1 VSALLPMSEKELSRL
16 EVIQRVCRKDLRQSQ
31 AADLLNL
38 SLRQVKRLC
47 KGYKEAGAAAL
58 VSRQRGRRSNNRLPA
73 QEIVKARGLLRA
85 SYYDFGPTLAHEKLC
100 EAHGLRL
107 SVESVRQL
115 MISEGLWK
123 VRRTRKVVIH
133 QLRERRAR
141 VGELIQ
147 IDGSPHDWFEGR
159 AERSTLLV
167 MVDDA
172 TSRLMHMQFV
182 ECETTFNYFEA
193 VRAYI
198 ALHGKPRAFYSDKFS
213 VFRVNLPNALTGTGL
228 TQFGRAMKELGIEL
242 ICAHSPQAKGRVERA
257 NQTLQDRLVKE
268 LRLRSICSI
277 AEANAYLPEFI
288 KDFNSRFSVEPRS
301 DEDAHR
307 PLAADEDLDRLL
319 ALCERRTLSKNLTI
333 SYDNVIYQIETKRA
347 AYTMRGAHVE
357 VRETSAGVITIEYK
371 GRALAYRIHREQE
384 RKQARVASTKALD
397 STPVRAPGRRAR
409 KRYHPPMSHPWR
421 YFDYTEKSMEAME
434 RRGDICILRK

>member
-1 VSALLPMSEKELSRL
+1 MSRRELSRL
-16 EVIQRVCRKDLRQSQ
+16 EVIQRVCRKTLTQAQ
-31 AADLLNL
+31 AAELVSL

-47 KGYKEAGAAAL
+47 KAYLVAGAAAL
-58 VSRQRGRRSNNRLPA
+58 VSRRRGRPSNNRLPT
-73 QEIVKARGLLRA
+73 EVVARAKQLLCA
-85 SYYDFGPTLAHEKLC
+85 NYYDFGPTLAHEKLV
-100 EAHGLRL
+100 EMHGLSL
-107 SVESVRQL
+107 SLESVRQL
-115 MISEGLWK
+115 MIREQLWK
-123 VRRTRKVVIH
+123 VRRARKVVIH

-159 AERSTLLV
+159 AQRCTLLV

-198 ALHGKPRAFYSDKFS
+198 ALHGKPMAFYSDKFS
-213 VFRVNLPNALTGTGL
+213 VFRVNIPAALTGTGL
-228 TQFGRAMKELGIEL
+228 TQFGRAMKELDIEL

-268 LRLRSICSI
+268 LRLRAICSV

-288 KDFNSRFSVEPRS
+288 KDFNSRFSVEARS
-301 DEDAHR
+301 GEDAHR
-307 PLAADEDLDRLL
+307 PLIQGQNLDRIL
-319 ALCERRTLSKNLTI
+319 ALCERRTLSKNLTL
-333 SYDNVIYQIETKRA
+333 SYDNRIYQIETKRA

-357 VRETSAGVITIEYK
+357 VRETSAGQITIEYK

-384 RKQARVASTKALD
+384 RKQARIVSTKTLD
-397 STPVRAPGRRAR
+397 SKPVQASERRAR

-421 YFDYTEKSMEAME
+421 YFDYTEKSMQAME